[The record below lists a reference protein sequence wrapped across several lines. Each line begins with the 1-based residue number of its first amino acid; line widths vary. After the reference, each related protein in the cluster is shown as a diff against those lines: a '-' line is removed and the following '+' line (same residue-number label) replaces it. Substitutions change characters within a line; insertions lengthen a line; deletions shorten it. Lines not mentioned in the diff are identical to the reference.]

1 MAKNLR
7 PGKVIVDWS
16 QNDANK
22 TTVAVYS
29 LRLRPEPTVSAP
41 LSWDEV
47 SDALDGGD
55 EDALTFAA
63 PEVLARLDQLGDL
76 YAGNL
81 TEQQSF
87 PPLA

>member
-7 PGKVIVDWS
+7 PGKVFVDWS

-29 LRLRPEPTVSAP
+29 LRLRPEPTVSTP
-41 LSWDEV
+41 VSWDEV
-47 SDALDGGD
+47 SDAVDHGD
-55 EDALTFAA
+55 ERALTFQAL
-63 PEVLARLDQLGDL
+63 EVRSRVDELGDL

-81 TEQQSF
+81 TEQQEL
-87 PPLA
+87 PTLA